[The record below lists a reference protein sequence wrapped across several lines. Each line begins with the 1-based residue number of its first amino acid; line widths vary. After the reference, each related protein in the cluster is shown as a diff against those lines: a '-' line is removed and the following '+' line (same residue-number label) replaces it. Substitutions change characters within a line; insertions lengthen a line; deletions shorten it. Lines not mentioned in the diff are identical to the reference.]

1 MYCKYCGKQIAD
13 DSTFCQYCGGKL
25 DERTNNGEQSHIEEP
40 VDPKAET
47 NTPAQE
53 VVVTTKEA
61 KPIQVEVSKK
71 STDNRSTIAN
81 EIVGNLKMVGV
92 AFLLFAIHMTVFFM
106 KHQKDIKEY
115 DYPNSSYFGES
126 CYDPSSLSGNWKFNW
141 EEHYYDKLYYICP
154 IAKFELETSE
164 GETLHFFRSHTDIE
178 DSDFILFSER
188 DAELM
193 NKNIF
198 IRLYQKVL
206 NRNYS
211 TDESTDVAY
220 YFIKYPESYEVT
232 IEILDNIFCLL
243 LNMAGKN
250 AINMVIEFPRLLF
263 LKV

>member
-47 NTPAQE
+47 NTPSPT
-53 VVVTTKEA
+53 VTTKEA

-141 EEHYYDKLYYICP
+141 EEHYYDQLYYNYYNQVDFSFENPSPKQCLEQAEALEKRLKYSEEEIKFWRDQ
-154 IAKFELETSE
+154 AKKDAKRDKQDWNDTINNQRKW
-164 GETLHFFRSHTDIE
+164 GYQE
-178 DSDFILFSER
+178 DLK
-188 DAELM
+188 
-193 NKNIF
+193 KNATYASI
-198 IRLYQKVL
+198 I
-206 NRNYS
+206 
-211 TDESTDVAY
+211 
-220 YFIKYPESYEVT
+220 
-232 IEILDNIFCLL
+232 CLL
-243 LNMAGKN
+243 L
-250 AINMVIEFPRLLF
+250 MVLGRYLVKLVKWVSTNKTE
-263 LKV
+263 

>member
-141 EEHYYDKLYYICP
+141 EEHYYDQLYYNYYNQVDFSFENPSPKQCLEQAEALEKRLKYSEEEIKFWRDQ
-154 IAKFELETSE
+154 AKK
-164 GETLHFFRSHTDIE
+164 DAK
-178 DSDFILFSER
+178 R
-188 DAELM
+188 DKQDW
-193 NKNIF
+193 NDTK
-198 IRLYQKVL
+198 
-206 NRNYS
+206 
-211 TDESTDVAY
+211 
-220 YFIKYPESYEVT
+220 
-232 IEILDNIFCLL
+232 
-243 LNMAGKN
+243 
-250 AINMVIEFPRLLF
+250 
-263 LKV
+263 